1 MAYQAQTQFAG
12 ASFGARFAAFRAEI
26 AQKLAAHKVYA
37 TTVNELQALN
47 NRELADL
54 GLSRCDIK
62 RIALEA
68 AYGK

>member
-12 ASFGARFAAFRAEI
+12 ASFGARFAAFRAEV
-26 AQKLAAHKVYA
+26 AQKLAAHKVYK
-37 TTVNELQALN
+37 TTVNELSSLS
-47 NRELADL
+47 NRDLADL
-54 GLSRCDIK
+54 GLGRSHIK

>member
-26 AQKLAAHKVYA
+26 AQKLAAHKVYT
-37 TTVNELQALN
+37 TTVNELEALN

-54 GLSRCDIK
+54 GLARCDIK

-68 AYGK
+68 AYGM